1 MKKKILIVG
10 GNGYVGSRLS
20 NYLQEKSLNIVS
32 VDSFLYGNTN
42 IRSNKKTQTIIKKD
56 IRDLKYSFLEKFDS
70 VVCLAALSNN
80 PIKQTNQKQSY
91 DISRNFTI
99 DLAKKIEKIGNQLI
113 FPSSCSVYGKNFSKK
128 KCSENSKINPLT
140 FYSINKSEIET
151 YLQKMSLKNRKFKCV
166 VLRPAT
172 VFGGSSSIRFD
183 IVINMLIGMSI
194 TYNKIILNS
203 DGSAMRPFVY
213 IDDLCNF
220 FYKSIGFDEN
230 FLTVNAGFNNY
241 NFSINN
247 VSKIISK
254 LTGAEIIKNVS
265 SLHSEL
271 HKDSLIKKS
280 KDERSYQVN
289 FELAK
294 KKLNISPKYSFE
306 KSINR
311 TYLDIKKILQFN
323 NFESKNFYR
332 LNKIKYMINNGFINL
347 NSLKNTKN

>member
-1 MKKKILIVG
+1 
-10 GNGYVGSRLS
+10 
-20 NYLQEKSLNIVS
+20 
-32 VDSFLYGNTN
+32 
-42 IRSNKKTQTIIKKD
+42 
-56 IRDLKYSFLEKFDS
+56 
-70 VVCLAALSNN
+70 
-80 PIKQTNQKQSY
+80 
-91 DISRNFTI
+91 
-99 DLAKKIEKIGNQLI
+99 
-113 FPSSCSVYGKNFSKK
+113 
-128 KCSENSKINPLT
+128 
-140 FYSINKSEIET
+140 
-151 YLQKMSLKNRKFKCV
+151 
-166 VLRPAT
+166 
-172 VFGGSSSIRFD
+172 
-183 IVINMLIGMSI
+183 MSI